1 MNAHADPGH
10 AALDADLATLTAGK
24 DAWAQTPVAD
34 RITLLREIKRL
45 TGQVAEAWA
54 ETAARKKGLAP
65 GAPQAGEEWLSGP
78 YAVIRA
84 CDGLIRTLE
93 GLEGHRFLRGLKK
106 RYLPH
111 GQLAVEVVPSTPR
124 DALIMPGLRAEV
136 WMREGVSEV
145 TLPATTATAYATPEA
160 ERRGAVA
167 LVLGAGNIASI
178 PVLDVFQKLFVENQV
193 VLLKMNPVNAYL
205 RDAFQVALGPLIAR
219 DALRIVTGGG
229 EVGAYLCEHAAV
241 EEIHITGAGATHD
254 LIVWGAGEAG
264 VRAKA
269 AGTPRNKRCITSEL
283 GAVCPTIIVPGPWS
297 QADIAHQA
305 AQVATQKMV
314 NAGFNCVSTQVL
326 LLPEVWA
333 QKAPFLRALKRVLA
347 AQDRPAYYPGA
358 EDRSADFAERAPHE
372 AISRGAA
379 PDFILSE
386 GTSGYFAETEVFAH
400 ALSTHDI
407 AGEGEAFLR
416 AAIGY
421 ANDTLHGTLGAN
433 IVIHP
438 ATLAGIGKARFEACL
453 RELRYGNIAVN
464 AWTGASFALTE
475 IPWGAFPGHTLEDV
489 QSGIG
494 TVHNTLMFEG
504 SERTVLYGPW
514 APIPR
519 AWALGERHLMPVPP
533 WFVTHKRADKVA
545 RALVAFAAT
554 GRRTRLAALLWHALR
569 G

>member
-10 AALDADLATLTAGK
+10 AALDADLAALDGAK
-24 DAWAQTPVAD
+24 DAWARTPVAD
-34 RITLLREIKRL
+34 RITLLKDIKRL
-45 TGQVAEAWA
+45 TGQVAHAWG

-65 GAPQAGEEWLSGP
+65 NAPQAGEEWLSGP
-78 YAVIRA
+78 YAVLRA

-93 GLEGHRFLRGLKK
+93 GLQGRQYLRGLKK

-111 GQLAVEVVPSTPR
+111 GQLAVEVVPATPR

-136 WMREGVSEV
+136 WMREGVSEAN
-145 TLPATTATAYATPEA
+145 LPGTTATAYDTPEA
-160 ERRGAVA
+160 ERTGALA

-205 RDAFQVALGPLIAR
+205 ADVFQVALGPLVAR

-229 EVGAYLCEHAAV
+229 DVGAYLCEHAAV
-241 EEIHITGAGATHD
+241 EEIHITGAEATHD
-254 LIVWGAGEAG
+254 LIVWGAGKEG
-264 VRAKA
+264 KRAKA
-269 AGTPRNKRCITSEL
+269 AGTPRNTRRVTSEL

-297 QADIAHQA
+297 RADIAHQA

-333 QKAPFLRALKRVLA
+333 QKEPFLRAMKRVLA

-358 EDRSADFAERAPHE
+358 TDRSAAFAAGAPHE
-372 AISRGAA
+372 AIPRGTA
-379 PDFILSE
+379 PDFIFSE
-386 GTSGYFAETEVFAH
+386 GVGGEFAQTEVFAH

-416 AAIGY
+416 AAIAY

-438 ATLAGIGKARFEACL
+438 ETLAEIGKACFDACL

-494 TVHNTLMFEG
+494 TVHNTFMFEA

-519 AWALGERHLMPVPP
+519 AWWLGERHLMPKPP
-533 WFVTHKRADKVA
+533 WFVTHRHADKVA
-545 RALVAFAAT
+545 RALVDYTAT
-554 GRRTRLAALLWHALR
+554 GRPARLAALLWHALR